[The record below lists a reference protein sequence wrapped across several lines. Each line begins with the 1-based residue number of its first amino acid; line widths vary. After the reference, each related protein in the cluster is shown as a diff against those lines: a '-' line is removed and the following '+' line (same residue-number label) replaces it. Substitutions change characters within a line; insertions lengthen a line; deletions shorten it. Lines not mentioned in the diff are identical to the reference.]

1 MSVYQEFL
9 IWSCSIGDE
18 ALLDI
23 FWKRTPNPIKSAVM
37 DDIMAMLIVFKL
49 NIVGVVARAW
59 ERVVASLAVASVAAD

>member
-23 FWKRTPNPIKSAVM
+23 FWKRTPNPIKHLDDEMPAVYAELLKNVEILEEHFKDIRSATGQN
-37 DDIMAMLIVFKL
+37 LEK
-49 NIVGVVARAW
+49 
-59 ERVVASLAVASVAAD
+59 